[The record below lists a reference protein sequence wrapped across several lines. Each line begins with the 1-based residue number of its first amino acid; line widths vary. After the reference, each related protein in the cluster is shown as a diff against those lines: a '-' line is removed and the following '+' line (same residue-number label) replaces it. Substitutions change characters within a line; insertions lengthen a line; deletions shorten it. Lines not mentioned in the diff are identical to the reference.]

1 MTTAVKIDDGAK
13 SRLEELQAEIR
24 LRTGRSVTQQD
35 LLSRLIDD
43 AYESREDVIDSFRE
57 TKVPLT
63 DAEKEAMQ
71 QRRIGSGLETD
82 EEDVDDILYG

>member
-1 MTTAVKIDDGAK
+1 MTTAVKIEEGAK

-24 LRTGRSVTQQD
+24 LRTGRSVTQQA

-71 QRRIGSGLETD
+71 QHRISSGHETD
-82 EEDVDDILYG
+82 EADIDDILYE

>member
-1 MTTAVKIDDGAK
+1 MTTAVKIDDDAK

-57 TKVPLT
+57 TTVPLT

-71 QRRIGSGLETD
+71 RGKISSGLETD
-82 EEDVDDILYG
+82 EEDIDDTLYG